1 MTSPDSLNHSPTW
14 GNNIKLIVGL
24 TLVAIAA
31 AFLIRFR
38 SILPPLVLT
47 FILVYLLRPVVNW
60 LSQHTRLSWRWSV
73 NILFILLVILL
84 LGSFTMTGVVVVQQF
99 QSLIYIVQG
108 FVADLPGMVQEF
120 STQVYVFGPFQLD
133 MSQYLS
139 TSNLEALVQQLL
151 GVVQPVLGRAGGLLG
166 TVATGTASTLGW
178 SFFILMVSYFILADT
193 GNLADKMVKI
203 DLPGY
208 DSDFH
213 RIGSELSRIWDSFLR
228 GQIIMFTLSWVVYMI
243 VFSILG
249 LRFLFAL
256 ALLAGLARF
265 VPYIGQWVTW
275 IALVLVTLFQKSNY
289 FGLSIFQYMLLVVAC
304 VFVIDSIFDNVVSPR
319 ILGRSMGVHPG
330 AVLVAAILAF
340 QMLGIVGVIVAG
352 PGLAS
357 LTMLGR
363 YVVRKMLDLDPWPE
377 GEAEEKKLI
386 AYPWIK
392 WGERLWAWF
401 KRIRARNKNNS

>member
-139 TSNLEALVQQLL
+139 TSNLEALVQQ
-151 GVVQPVLGRAGGLLG
+151 
-166 TVATGTASTLGW
+166 
-178 SFFILMVSYFILADT
+178 
-193 GNLADKMVKI
+193 
-203 DLPGY
+203 
-208 DSDFH
+208 
-213 RIGSELSRIWDSFLR
+213 
-228 GQIIMFTLSWVVYMI
+228 
-243 VFSILG
+243 
-249 LRFLFAL
+249 
-256 ALLAGLARF
+256 
-265 VPYIGQWVTW
+265 
-275 IALVLVTLFQKSNY
+275 
-289 FGLSIFQYMLLVVAC
+289 
-304 VFVIDSIFDNVVSPR
+304 
-319 ILGRSMGVHPG
+319 
-330 AVLVAAILAF
+330 
-340 QMLGIVGVIVAG
+340 
-352 PGLAS
+352 
-357 LTMLGR
+357 
-363 YVVRKMLDLDPWPE
+363 
-377 GEAEEKKLI
+377 
-386 AYPWIK
+386 
-392 WGERLWAWF
+392 
-401 KRIRARNKNNS
+401 